1 MCFNSW
7 HEERFH
13 LERISHHKNHEEKLL
28 NLDVI
33 PLGQGMQYKM
43 QGWRQNV
50 VAFISQILSTIASS
64 KVNYCSSLQ
73 LRWKNGCFYAVR
85 FHHLYPEILVSGSLD
100 HEVCLWD
107 ANTAELSY
115 RFYCVPCTGSFLLWL
130 LVTRSMTLTHQISQR
145 HLQLLQVTCIILHPL
160 CTWLVLIPVVFLVC
174 LHMGAMQVWLVCN
187 REWILLLQCGL

>member
-107 ANTAELSY
+107 ANTAECIGSRDL
-115 RFYCVPCTGSFLLWL
+115 YCPIASIAFHARGASCCGFW
-130 LVTRSMTLTHQISQR
+130 SQAIYMVLR
-145 HLQLLQVTCIILHPL
+145 LESRDIYTSHCAENTQVSS
-160 CTWLVLIPVVFLVC
+160 
-174 LHMGAMQVWLVCN
+174 GQ
-187 REWILLLQCGL
+187 